1 MRQLKTIYTL
11 VNRKACWNLTRVSV
25 IHLQYGKFGK
35 NGKLVPKMLHDC
47 LKFLCWF
54 FSCKLGSAADSCEYA
69 WILVWCFEYELPH
82 CSVFHPSEHF
92 TGLKYLRSLEVWIR
106 ESPLYSFVVD
116 LCFQHASRCCRH
128 FVWIFEHYVDLK
140 TQKKTHP
147 RHWSRWGIL
156 GWLIY

>member
-1 MRQLKTIYTL
+1 MLKPDMCMFNISAICL
-11 VNRKACWNLTRVSV
+11 VHQKWKNRF
-25 IHLQYGKFGK
+25 Q
-35 NGKLVPKMLHDC
+35 KMLHDC

-54 FSCKLGSAADSCEYA
+54 CSCKLGSAADSCEYA

-116 LCFQHASRCCRH
+116 LCFQHASRCYQH

-140 TQKKTHP
+140 TQRKTHL